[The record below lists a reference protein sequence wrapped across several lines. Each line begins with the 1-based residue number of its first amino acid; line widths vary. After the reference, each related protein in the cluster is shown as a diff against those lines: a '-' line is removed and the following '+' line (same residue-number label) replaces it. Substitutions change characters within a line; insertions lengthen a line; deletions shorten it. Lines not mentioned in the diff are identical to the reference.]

1 MAFALSPKRTGPRLG
16 ASLRQIL
23 LEQIDAAQR
32 LLAVAALTVE
42 TEAEAI
48 HAARKACKRVRT
60 MVRLLYYALGPL
72 QGRVVSEQVAHT
84 ARQLSSVR
92 DEQMLSATLGKLR
105 EETDDA
111 ELLQQIEQVSRSL
124 LPLSQASIENMLRQ
138 QVLQELRDLR
148 SRVDGLGL
156 VLPLGKAITKGVARL
171 WRRMRQA
178 YRVVHT
184 MPSTENFHRTRK
196 RIKDCFYAVCL
207 LRPLRPRRM
216 VHLKKNLER
225 LADDLG
231 FEHDLAILAER
242 IRYDPFVSASSSAHL
257 LTHVAIRRERL
268 QHAAHRQIRS
278 LWRWSP
284 KRLAKVMCRTL
295 RKADEA

>member
-1 MAFALSPKRTGPRLG
+1 MAFALSPERTGPRLG
-16 ASLRQIL
+16 SSLRQIL
-23 LEQIDAAQR
+23 LEQIDEAQR
-32 LLAVAALTVE
+32 LLAVTAPTVE
-42 TEAEAI
+42 MEAEAI
-48 HAARKACKRVRT
+48 HAARKAGKRVRT
-60 MVRLLYYALGPL
+60 IVRLLYYALGSL
-72 QGRVVSEQVAHT
+72 QGRVVGEQVAHT
-84 ARQLSSVR
+84 TRQLSSVR
-92 DEQMLSATLGKLR
+92 DEQMLSATLTKLR
-105 EETDDA
+105 DETDDA

-124 LPLSQASIENMLRQ
+124 LPLSQASIANTLRR
-138 QVLQELRDLR
+138 QVLQELHDVR

-178 YRVVHT
+178 YRVVHRV
-184 MPSTENFHRTRK
+184 PSTENFHRVRK
-196 RIKDCFYAVCL
+196 RIKDCFYTVCL
-207 LRPLRPRRM
+207 LRPLRPRRL

-295 RKADEA
+295 RKADVA